1 MTQIPT
7 QPEKSKIELRRSPVR
22 RLVLTF
28 FVLFWSL
35 LLCVGLLGAVMQD
48 RTLPLPD
55 SLQVKLHAAINSKPN
70 IPNIT
75 FDRVEVG
82 LTGWFHPKLILSSAQ
97 FSNFETGTGVRFGTL
112 DVVFDGPALFL
123 GNIAPKS
130 VRLSDANFDI
140 TRKKNG
146 SFDFGFDILYGVDAI
161 FSIDDALAQT
171 EAFFGQTELSSL
183 ESGNLDQLT
192 VNYVDRINNRAWT
205 FDGGSVSA

>member
-55 SLQVKLHAAINSKPN
+55 SLQVKLHAAINSKSN

-82 LTGWFHPKLILSSAQ
+82 LTGWLHPK
-97 FSNFETGTGVRFGTL
+97 
-112 DVVFDGPALFL
+112 
-123 GNIAPKS
+123 
-130 VRLSDANFDI
+130 
-140 TRKKNG
+140 
-146 SFDFGFDILYGVDAI
+146 
-161 FSIDDALAQT
+161 
-171 EAFFGQTELSSL
+171 
-183 ESGNLDQLT
+183 
-192 VNYVDRINNRAWT
+192 
-205 FDGGSVSA
+205 